1 MARFLLSQQ
10 QEKCAPAQLKT
21 IMEKVLIVEDDQTI
35 AKALAFR
42 LKSAGYEVIV
52 THDAVAGVAA
62 AREFQPDLALLDI
75 SIPAGDGFSVAERV
89 RELIITATPIIFLT
103 ASKQSG
109 LRQKAQELG
118 AAFFEKPSDAD
129 DLLAA
134 IRYALLERS
143 GRRVRGLHDAT
154 LSRLS

>member
-1 MARFLLSQQ
+1 MARFLLSQWR
-10 QEKCAPAQLKT
+10 EKCLSLQLK
-21 IMEKVLIVEDDQTI
+21 INMEKVLIVEDDQTI

-42 LKSAGYEVIV
+42 LKSAGYEVTV

-62 AREFQPDLALLDI
+62 AREFQPDLAVLDI

-89 RELIITATPIIFLT
+89 RELIVTATPIIFLT

-109 LRQKAQELG
+109 LRQKAQQFG
-118 AAFFEKPSDAD
+118 AAFFEKPYDAD

-154 LSRLS
+154 VSRLS